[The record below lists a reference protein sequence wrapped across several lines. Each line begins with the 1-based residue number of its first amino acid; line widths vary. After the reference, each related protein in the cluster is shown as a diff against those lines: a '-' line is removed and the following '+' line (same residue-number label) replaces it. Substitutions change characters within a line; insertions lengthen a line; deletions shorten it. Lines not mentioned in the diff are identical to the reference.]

1 MSIFVLLSP
10 RQLLCNGWEKYN
22 PLGFTNA
29 DLSYSG
35 CLDLS
40 DSKAFPN
47 LRTTGFFFSC
57 IFTRSISMAN
67 RGICIVNANH
77 IGFSL

>member
-1 MSIFVLLSP
+1 MGGKSYSPLS
-10 RQLLCNGWEKYN
+10 
-22 PLGFTNA
+22 FTNA

-47 LRTTGFFFSC
+47 LRTTGFCFSC
-57 IFTRSISMAN
+57 IFTRSISIVN

-77 IGFSL
+77 IGFSSYSAKIQSSANISA